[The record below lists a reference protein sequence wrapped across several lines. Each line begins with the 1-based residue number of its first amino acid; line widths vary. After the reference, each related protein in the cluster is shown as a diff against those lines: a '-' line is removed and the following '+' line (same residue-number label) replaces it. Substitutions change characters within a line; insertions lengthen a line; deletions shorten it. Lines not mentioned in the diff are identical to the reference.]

1 MEKDLYDNL
10 DKKGGRRPKPKS
22 NPGPKPTGK
31 ITGPKAAAVSKVL
44 TQKTGPAKLEA
55 NIAGAQELHLVVTD
69 GGDGFSCDWADWA
82 EPTLIDAAGMPT
94 RLTSLKWK
102 TASSGFGNV
111 SVDKN
116 AGGKPMR
123 IAGKSVAYGLGTHA
137 NSLVSY
143 TLPKGHKFVKFNSTV
158 GLDNGGTDQGNCGN
172 QASVQFHVFTE
183 KPKFVAAAS
192 GGGQAAGGRTPE
204 EALKNLDVH
213 PALQVEL
220 FAAEPMLLSPSN
232 IDIDHRG
239 RVWVCEVINYRGHRN
254 KRPEGD
260 RILILEDTDGDGK
273 ADKRK
278 VFYQGRDIDSA
289 HGVCVLGT
297 VDGKNTRV
305 IVSALDKV
313 QVFTDV
319 DGDDKAD
326 KKETLFSGISGAQH
340 DHGIH
345 QFMFGPDGRLYFNFG
360 NSGKQLKDK
369 NGKPVIDLAGNVVND
384 KRQPYQEGM
393 VFRCKLDGSEVE
405 TLGWNFRNNW
415 MVTVDS
421 FGTMWQSDND
431 DDGNRGVRINYVM
444 EYGNYGY
451 KDEFTG
457 AGWRTSRTNIEK
469 TIPLRH
475 WHLNDPG
482 VMPNLLQTGAG
493 SPTGICVY
501 EGDLLPKIF
510 HGQIIHCDAGPSIV
524 RAYPVKPSGAGYTAT
539 TVNILDGAKRDKW
552 FRPSD
557 VKVAPDGS
565 LIVADWYDPGVGG
578 HRMGDLDRGRLF
590 RITPKGHKGYKQPK
604 LDFKT
609 AKGLVAAL
617 KNPNNSVR
625 QIAFTELKN
634 RKEATP
640 TLLKLF
646 EDGSPHH
653 RARALWLLAQN
664 KGIRTPLLIKAAVD
678 RDENIRALSIR
689 ISRQLKLNTLISIR
703 NKADDNSPVVRRE
716 CLIALRHHKSPEAP
730 ALWAYLANAH
740 DGKDRW
746 YLEALGL
753 AADKQENKF
762 FDAWL
767 KASPKLN
774 TPAARDIIWRCR
786 GTHAAKYLADIILDK
801 SIAEEDKPR
810 YLRALDF
817 TPKGKERDEA
827 LARIALGL

>member
-1 MEKDLYDNL
+1 M
-10 DKKGGRRPKPKS
+10 
-22 NPGPKPTGK
+22 
-31 ITGPKAAAVSKVL
+31 
-44 TQKTGPAKLEA
+44 
-55 NIAGAQELHLVVTD
+55 
-69 GGDGFSCDWADWA
+69 
-82 EPTLIDAAGMPT
+82 
-94 RLTSLKWK
+94 
-102 TASSGFGNV
+102 
-111 SVDKN
+111 
-116 AGGKPMR
+116 
-123 IAGKSVAYGLGTHA
+123 
-137 NSLVSY
+137 
-143 TLPKGHKFVKFNSTV
+143 KFNSTV

-183 KPKFVAAAS
+183 KPKFAAVS
-192 GGGQAAGGRTPE
+192 RVGGPGNAAGRTP
-204 EALKNLDVH
+204 ADATKNLDVH

-273 ADKRK
+273 ADKKK

-369 NGKPVIDLAGNVVND
+369 NGKPVIDLAGNVVTANR
-384 KRQPYQEGM
+384 KPYQEGM

-405 TLGWNFRNNW
+405 TLGWNFLNNW

-421 FGTMWQSDND
+421 FGTIWQSDND

-457 AGWRTSRTNIEK
+457 AGWKTKRTNLEK

-510 HGQIIHCDAGPSIV
+510 HGQLIHCDAGPSIV

-604 LDFKT
+604 LDFIT
-609 AKGLVAAL
+609 AKGLVKAL
-617 KNPNNSVR
+617 ENPNNSVR

-640 TLLKLF
+640 ILLKLL
-646 EDGSPHH
+646 EDGSPPH

-689 ISRQLKLNTLISIR
+689 VLRQLKLNTFISIR

-740 DGKDRW
+740 GGKDRW

-767 KASPKLN
+767 KTSPKLN

-801 SIAEEDKPR
+801 ATAEADKPR

-817 TPKGKERDEA
+817 IPKGKERDKA